1 MCTGLAGVAVV
12 AAESSLPVAVS
23 VSNLT
28 PTFWSVVVLT
38 MITVGALIKVWP
50 MLDRQK
56 RDGDA
61 SLRGDLLK
69 RIKELEDEV
78 RAERKQCDEE
88 MAKLRAQ
95 FDALQRMVIQF
106 QISTGQAL
114 KFPVDTPA
122 TDAAIERLSKIKGVG
137 E

>member
-1 MCTGLAGVAVV
+1 MFTGWDGGADM
-12 AAESSLPVAVS
+12 AAESAIPVTITS
-23 VSNLT
+23 LT

-38 MITVGALIKVWP
+38 MVAIGALIKVWP

-56 RDGDA
+56 RDSDA

-69 RIKELEDEV
+69 RIKELEDEI

-95 FDALQRMVIQF
+95 LDALQRMMIQL
-106 QISTGQAL
+106 QISTGQLL
-114 KFPVDTPA
+114 KFPADTPA
-122 TDAAIERLSKIKGVG
+122 TDAALGRLASAKGVA
-137 E
+137 EE